1 MRISDWSSDVCSS
14 DLLHSVAQL
23 PFHAQASSRRGCMV
37 TRMDYIVLQYI
48 YSDWRS
54 WVMARNG
61 RLTIGDLSRR
71 TGTKVQTIRYYEQ
84 IGLLP
89 EPERSSGNQRLYSP
103 AHRSDEHTTELQS
116 LMRLSYTAFCL

>member
-1 MRISDWSSDVCSS
+1 
-14 DLLHSVAQL
+14 
-23 PFHAQASSRRGCMV
+23 MV

-89 EPERSSGNQRLYSP
+89 EPARSSGNQRLYSP
-103 AHRSDEHTTELQS
+103 AHSDRLAFIRHVRELGFPADPHRDFLPLYDPPYHT
-116 LMRLSYTAFCL
+116 

>member
-1 MRISDWSSDVCSS
+1 
-14 DLLHSVAQL
+14 
-23 PFHAQASSRRGCMV
+23 MV

-89 EPERSSGNQRLYSP
+89 EPERSSGNQRLYIP
-103 AHRSDEHTTELQS
+103 AHSHRLALIRHGRELGFPRLGKAKHS
-116 LMRLSYTAFCL
+116 LPVTNPHLVCQ